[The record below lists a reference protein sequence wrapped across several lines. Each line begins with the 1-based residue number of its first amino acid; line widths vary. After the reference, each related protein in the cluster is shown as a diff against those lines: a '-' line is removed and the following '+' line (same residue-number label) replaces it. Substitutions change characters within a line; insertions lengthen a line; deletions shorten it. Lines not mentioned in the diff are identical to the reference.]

1 MLFLSLQTQTEEGM
15 QNGSQM
21 LSSSANVFDAFLF
34 LWWTSN
40 QQLQYL

>member
-1 MLFLSLQTQTEEGM
+1 MLSFIPADTDEQGM
-15 QNGSQM
+15 RSGSQM

-34 LWWTSN
+34 LWWSSN